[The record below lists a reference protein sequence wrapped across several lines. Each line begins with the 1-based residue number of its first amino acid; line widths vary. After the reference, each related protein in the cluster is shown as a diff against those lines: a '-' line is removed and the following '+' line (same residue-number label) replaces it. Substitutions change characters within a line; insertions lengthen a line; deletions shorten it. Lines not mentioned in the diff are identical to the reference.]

1 MSIDNKEAPELR
13 CISVTV
19 APYSSLPLTHNTH
32 TVLAYVVVLP
42 SGYPNLDIFFAKLLA
57 FAK

>member
-1 MSIDNKEAPELR
+1 MSTDDKEAPELR

-19 APYSSLPLTHNTH
+19 TPYVSLPLTHNTH
-32 TVLAYVVVLP
+32 TVLAYATVLP
-42 SGYPNLDIFFAKLLA
+42 SGDPNLDLFFAKLLA